1 MHPVDLTPPNLS
13 LCQGLF
19 PKWFKITKIT
29 PQVKVGK
36 NPMEAASY
44 RPVSNLCAMGK
55 LVEMAFF
62 DQISLFTEQQRII
75 SDKHHGG
82 RKNHST
88 TTCMV
93 EMTHSIQEGIN
104 KKKKVAVLAI
114 DLTAAFD
121 LCDHQIIIQ
130 KYRLD
135 KMGDGEWLSSF
146 LKDRT
151 QYVQLGNNKSENL
164 ELGDKGVIQ
173 GSPSSGEIFTHY
185 VNELPLQVNEGKP
198 SQDDNDSEGVEFVDD
213 LNVVVKADTIEEL
226 KDKIVKEYEAVS
238 KYLINHKMVVN
249 PSKTQIMFINPPK
262 NKPSPS
268 VMINGNT
275 IHHQKVIKILGI
287 SLTEDMKMDEH
298 IWAGANSMV
307 KAINRKTALLRC
319 LKPFMPMEALG
330 RIGAGLIN
338 STILYGAPVWAQ
350 TTQKNIDLLQ
360 KQQIKAAR
368 LITSKGWQRGKKK
381 EHRQVILDQL
391 GWPNI
396 KQIAN
401 SAIINLTKKA
411 IKHTSS
417 KAINNMFTI
426 RKPKAARKGKGTR
439 IAHKWKINTKNNTFS
454 TNAPTLFNILPI
466 KLRDTAITCKK
477 FKSNLKVHI
486 RTLHHLQQH

>member
-1 MHPVDLTPPNLS
+1 
-13 LCQGLF
+13 
-19 PKWFKITKIT
+19 
-29 PQVKVGK
+29 
-36 NPMEAASY
+36 
-44 RPVSNLCAMGK
+44 
-55 LVEMAFF
+55 
-62 DQISLFTEQQRII
+62 
-75 SDKHHGG
+75 
-82 RKNHST
+82 
-88 TTCMV
+88 
-93 EMTHSIQEGIN
+93 
-104 KKKKVAVLAI
+104 
-114 DLTAAFD
+114 
-121 LCDHQIIIQ
+121 
-130 KYRLD
+130 
-135 KMGDGEWLSSF
+135 
-146 LKDRT
+146 
-151 QYVQLGNNKSENL
+151 
-164 ELGDKGVIQ
+164 
-173 GSPSSGEIFTHY
+173 
-185 VNELPLQVNEGKP
+185 
-198 SQDDNDSEGVEFVDD
+198 
-213 LNVVVKADTIEEL
+213 
-226 KDKIVKEYEAVS
+226 
-238 KYLINHKMVVN
+238 
-249 PSKTQIMFINPPK
+249 
-262 NKPSPS
+262 
-268 VMINGNT
+268 
-275 IHHQKVIKILGI
+275 
-287 SLTEDMKMDEH
+287 MKMDEH

-350 TTQKNIDLLQ
+350 TTQKNIDFLQ

-477 FKSNLKVHI
+477 FKNNLKVHI